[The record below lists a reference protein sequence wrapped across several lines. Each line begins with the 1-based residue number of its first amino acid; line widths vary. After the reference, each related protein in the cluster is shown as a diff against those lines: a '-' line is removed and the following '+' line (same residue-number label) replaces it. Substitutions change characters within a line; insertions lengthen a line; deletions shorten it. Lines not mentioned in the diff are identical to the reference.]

1 MLERRT
7 IKDGILPNFFL
18 EKMTAVVSQ
27 KKVDFIS
34 ILYCDLE
41 LIDFCLVGKL
51 VNVNDNDVEDNNEN
65 YEGEFVACNAEY
77 LDDDLQSYDDMFDV
91 NNDSH
96 ENTGEVYES
105 QVYESLHIDNCIEE
119 DTNVSNQNDKQTQ
132 TGMF

>member
-1 MLERRT
+1 
-7 IKDGILPNFFL
+7 
-18 EKMTAVVSQ
+18 
-27 KKVDFIS
+27 
-34 ILYCDLE
+34 
-41 LIDFCLVGKL
+41 L

>member
-51 VNVNDNDVEDNNEN
+51 VNVNDNDVEDNDEN